1 MRVLIA
7 DDDPVCRRTL
17 TAILSK
23 GGYDVEEARDGLEAW
38 RALQGSDAPR
48 LVILDWMMPGLDGL
62 QLCQRIRRRAERH
75 YVYILMLTAR
85 RQRQDILKGLAA
97 GVDDY
102 LTKPVSAQEL
112 HVRLRAGRRILD
124 LQERLVAAC
133 ERLQRCVTDDSAAC
147 QQHRNRFLDL
157 FRTQIDFT

>member
-17 TAILSK
+17 KVILSK
-23 GGYDVEEARDGLEAW
+23 ASYEVEEARDGLEAW
-38 RALQGSDAPR
+38 GALQGPDAPR
-48 LVILDWMMPGLDGL
+48 LVILDWMMPGMDGV
-62 QLCQRIRRRAERH
+62 QLCQKIRERAERY

-85 RQRQDILKGLAA
+85 RQKQDILEGLAA

-102 LTKPVSAQEL
+102 LTKPVVPQEL

-124 LQERLVAAC
+124 LQERLVTAC
-133 ERLQRCVTDDSAAC
+133 ERLQTCVADDPAAR
-147 QQHRNRFLDL
+147 QHYRNCFLDL
-157 FRTQIDFT
+157 FRTQIDFS